1 MPEIG
6 QKNITIKQ
14 NSKAYYK
21 TVGGLSSET
30 FGGIGCFG
38 ISTSREEYQQ
48 NFENIVFL
56 SEILKF
62 KSSYFMI
69 SGALN
74 RFNTSI
80 PQMSEDEEDN
90 FSRCVKL
97 ARSIIDPA
105 QFYYQANE
113 QVSTLIPEPAVLEA
127 LKIEEIWLEHNQ
139 EIITRYNLN
148 IISGSFYIYL
158 HKPELFENFPLQ
170 KEIFAKFFNT
180 NPDHKKFREG
190 FKKAAKFIANYYQG
204 TLEQSKNRKFVVKSS
219 QSAEEKVK
227 EFINLMIESV
237 KQDKNGKLYLVNNKE
252 HKFRD
257 GVNRGALKYLERKYN
272 EFIDSKIQILTN
284 QFTINISEQ
293 DEFKIETE
301 ANKIY
306 NTPYAFACAVLYLLE
321 EYTNFYLHTKR
332 LQFTHYLYLGELKSM
347 PGDKAFK
354 EEILE
359 NQSITKGLFKY
370 LALHS
375 TRLEKFEQY
384 KKNIEASYNTQP
396 NGLFS
401 SNSFP
406 GTRPSEYL
414 PNSIQN
420 YHKEKTHGSLIKAK
434 SKTTDDITSS
444 SITFKAKAIPTSHG
458 ENSNDGGLT
467 RVLSKTNPEMETTD
481 EPDNSAVVQVPV
493 NEFYDMLGLA
503 FQQKLQQHKDAGSD
517 PKAVLEIFRT
527 LNKKP
532 PSPSSSGIF
541 SKRLPTEPVDES
553 NVPFAP
559 SQAQSSTRQQIA
571 NGDYQPPAANIH
583 ELGSDSADTN
593 KEKAMVPSEQNNRH
607 SYFPIQSHA
616 KPQALSNNYHRLNE
630 DLPSDKEVNCCS
642 CTIQ

>member
-14 NSKAYYK
+14 NSRIYYK
-21 TVGGLSSET
+21 TAGKLSSET

-48 NFENIVFL
+48 NFENIVL
-56 SEILKF
+56 LNEILKF
-62 KSSYFMI
+62 KSSYFFI
-69 SGALN
+69 PGALN
-74 RFNTSI
+74 RFNMSI
-80 PQMSEDEEDN
+80 SQMSEDEEDN
-90 FSRCVKL
+90 LSRCVKL

-105 QFYYQANE
+105 QIYYQANE
-113 QVSTLIPEPAVLEA
+113 QVSPEPAVLEA
-127 LKIEEIWLEHNQ
+127 LKIEEIWLEQNQ

-148 IISGSFYIYL
+148 ILSGSFYIYL
-158 HKPELFENFPLQ
+158 HKPELFEDFPLQ

-180 NPDHKKFREG
+180 NPDHKKFRDG
-190 FKKAAKFIANYYQG
+190 FKKTAKLISDSYQDN
-204 TLEQSKNRKFVVKSS
+204 LEQSENRKLVIKPS
-219 QSAEEKVK
+219 QNAGEKVK
-227 EFINLMIESV
+227 ELINLIIKSV
-237 KQDKNGKLYLVNNKE
+237 KQDKNGKLYLVNNNKE
-252 HKFRD
+252 YKFRD
-257 GVNRGALKYLERKYN
+257 GVNKGALKYLERKCN
-272 EFIDSKIQILTN
+272 EFIDLKIQILTN
-284 QFTINISEQ
+284 QFTTNISEQ
-293 DEFKIETE
+293 DEFKIEVE

-359 NQSITKGLFKY
+359 NHAITQDLFKY

-375 TRLEKFEQY
+375 TTLEKFEQY
-384 KKNIEASYNTQP
+384 KKNIEALYNTQS
-396 NGLFS
+396 NGLFDA
-401 SNSFP
+401 NSFP
-406 GTRPSEYL
+406 GNRPSEYL

-434 SKTTDDITSS
+434 SKTTDDITNS
-444 SITFKAKAIPTSHG
+444 SITFKAKAISTSHG
-458 ENSNDGGLT
+458 ENSNNDGLT
-467 RVLSKTNPEMETTD
+467 RILSKTNPEMETTD

-541 SKRLPTEPVDES
+541 SKRLPTEPIDES
-553 NVPFAP
+553 NVPFTP
-559 SQAQSSTRQQIA
+559 RQAQSSTRQQIA
-571 NGDYQPPAANIH
+571 NGDCQPSAANIH
-583 ELGSDSADTN
+583 DLGSDLADTN
-593 KEKAMVPSEQNNRH
+593 KEKAMVSSEQNNRH